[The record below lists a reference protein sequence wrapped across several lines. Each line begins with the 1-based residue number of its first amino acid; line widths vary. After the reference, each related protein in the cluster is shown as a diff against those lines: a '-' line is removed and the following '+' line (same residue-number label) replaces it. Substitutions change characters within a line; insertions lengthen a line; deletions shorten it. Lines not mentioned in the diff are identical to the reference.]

1 VASPVPIAR
10 AFLNVSPHPH
20 DPNAWDWYQDFPPG
34 QALPAESDSPDPK
47 FANDPTSLHRTSSLF
62 DYGAYSLDNPNGVL
76 VFTHGA
82 MLGQFWSGFDDWKQ
96 DVTGSLRWTAQERGT
111 VDADPA
117 KYLHITWSVSSVGTG
132 RRYPQLIVMDQPP
145 PVQDGFQNA
154 DGNFLIVQTI
164 GGPSMRLDAE
174 AFHGLINGN
183 PWAVNNQPAAH
194 ALIDYDNGNNGMSAS
209 GTIPPADP
217 PFEHAGMDRMTRYDA
232 YISSGLLYVF
242 MDGAPAACTKYPGG
256 GFSLK
261 GSVTVTFGDV
271 LYHEGAETEVGS
283 CTEGALTS
291 LPFLNRH
298 QCTETSRHWDDLGFK
313 SGVAAPE
320 WDEKRF
326 PCTAY

>member
-1 VASPVPIAR
+1 MRPILLALILASLAGP
-10 AFLNVSPHPH
+10 
-20 DPNAWDWYQDFPPG
+20 
-34 QALPAESDSPDPK
+34 ALAEQP
-47 FANDPTSLHRTSSLF
+47 
-62 DYGAYSLDNPNGVL
+62 
-76 VFTHGA
+76 
-82 MLGQFWSGFDDWKQ
+82 
-96 DVTGSLRWTAQERGT
+96 
-111 VDADPA
+111 ADPSA
-117 KYLHITWSVSSVGTG
+117 TENG
-132 RRYPQLIVMDQPP
+132 RYSMT

-232 YISSGLLYVF
+232 FISSGLLYVF

-326 PCTAY
+326 PCAAY